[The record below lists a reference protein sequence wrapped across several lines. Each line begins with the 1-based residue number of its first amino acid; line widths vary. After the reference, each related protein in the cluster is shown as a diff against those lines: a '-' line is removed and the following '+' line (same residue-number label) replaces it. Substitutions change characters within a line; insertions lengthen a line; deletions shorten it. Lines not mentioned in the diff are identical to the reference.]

1 MPMDLGTSPKD
12 NSSKGNHEEVTAMK
26 KPPVA
31 AAVDVA
37 LSQRSPLTLVQTQED
52 HSMSNKPE
60 AQPDGSESQLPAAID
75 PISQGEVQDL
85 IPDDPVAQV
94 TRAAFDIPAN
104 KGLRLVSEAEA
115 HEEAWE
121 GVAKAIENALP
132 DTKLLNAAYLSRSS
146 FYCWAA
152 TTTGEFAR
160 TVEHFPDES
169 YMAAELEAVIE
180 GARLLVNLF
189 NRHAEYN
196 ARDCDSFKFYARR
209 FAGVRIADQRKL
221 DADQATSDVARLLA
235 EIAQNSRDGSADGD
249 KIADICNSWISCYGE
264 KSMLFPAWAAGT
276 WDESK
281 HFVLLPSYESIESYI
296 ANRAKRVD
304 GVAPVME

>member
-1 MPMDLGTSPKD
+1 MPMDLGTSSKD
-12 NSSKGNHEEVTAMK
+12 NSSKGNYEEVTAMK

-52 HSMSNKPE
+52 HSMSTKPE

-85 IPDDPVAQV
+85 IPDDPVAQAP
-94 TRAAFDIPAN
+94 RAAFDIPAN
-104 KGLRLVSEAEA
+104 KGLGLVSEDEA
-115 HEEAWE
+115 NEKAWE

-160 TVEHFPDES
+160 TVEQFPDEA

-180 GARLLVNLF
+180 GAQLLVNLF
-189 NRHAEYN
+189 NRHAKYN

-209 FAGVRIADQRKL
+209 FAGVRIADQRKPE
-221 DADQATSDVARLLA
+221 AGQATSDVARLLA

-249 KIADICNSWISCYGE
+249 AVADMCLNWNHYYGE

-281 HFVLLPSYESIESYI
+281 HFVLLPSFDSIRAYI
-296 ANRAKRVD
+296 ENRNTRVSSA
-304 GVAPVME
+304 APVID